1 MAINWLVGGGAA
13 PRRALR
19 LYLLLL
25 HPIRPPPPRH
35 DTTHTKHTHPQARQ
49 VLMMGFAAQVYN
61 QVPCS
66 KMRAR
71 LAQRLYDVCPEV
83 SLDKGYRYLSV

>member
-1 MAINWLVGGGAA
+1 MPTNNPTLK
-13 PRRALR
+13 PK
-19 LYLLLL
+19 
-25 HPIRPPPPRH
+25 
-35 DTTHTKHTHPQARQ
+35 THTLYHHQTKPNKQARQ

-83 SLDKGYRYLSV
+83 GLQKGYRYLSV

>member
-1 MAINWLVGGGAA
+1 MYTRRGPKLQA
-13 PRRALR
+13 PSIP
-19 LYLLLL
+19 
-25 HPIRPPPPRH
+25 HTPPPTSPL
-35 DTTHTKHTHPQARQ
+35 DTPKPYSQKQARQ

-61 QVPCS
+61 QVPCA

-83 SLDKGYRYLSV
+83 GLQKGYRYLSV

>member
-1 MAINWLVGGGAA
+1 MTVVESLISISIPNT
-13 PRRALR
+13 
-19 LYLLLL
+19 
-25 HPIRPPPPRH
+25 
-35 DTTHTKHTHPQARQ
+35 DTDPNPTKQARQ

-83 SLDKGYRYLSV
+83 GLDKGYRYLSV

>member
-1 MAINWLVGGGAA
+1 
-13 PRRALR
+13 
-19 LYLLLL
+19 
-25 HPIRPPPPRH
+25 
-35 DTTHTKHTHPQARQ
+35 
-49 VLMMGFAAQVYN
+49 MMGFAAQVYN